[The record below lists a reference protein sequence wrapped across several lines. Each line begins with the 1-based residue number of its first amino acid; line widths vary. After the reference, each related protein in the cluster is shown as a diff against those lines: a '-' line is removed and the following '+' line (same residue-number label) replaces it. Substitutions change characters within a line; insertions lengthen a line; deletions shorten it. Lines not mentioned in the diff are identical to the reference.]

1 MMTCPGSIIVM
12 SIQVN
17 QNLLPRNRMRDSAY
31 ATREELST
39 VPKVATIVMKIEFLK
54 KVPKVVP
61 PKPFQP
67 VA

>member
-1 MMTCPGSIIVM
+1 MVT

-17 QNLLPRNRMRDSAY
+17 QNLRPRKRIRDSAY

-39 VPKVATIVMKIEFLK
+39 VPKVATTVIRMEFLK
-54 KVPKVVP
+54 KVPNVVP